1 MVIHEWIDEHKV
13 HVVNIVRARRG
24 CDELADELQA
34 VLNVSYRVLN
44 EAASLRG
51 RIRELEAELAKFKPE
66 PPPVEREEYGQ
77 HIKWTGD

>member
-1 MVIHEWIDEHKV
+1 MVIHEWIEQHKV

-44 EAASLRG
+44 EAAALRG
-51 RIRELEAELAKFKPE
+51 RLKEVEAELATFKPAV
-66 PPPVEREEYGQ
+66 PPVEREEYGQ